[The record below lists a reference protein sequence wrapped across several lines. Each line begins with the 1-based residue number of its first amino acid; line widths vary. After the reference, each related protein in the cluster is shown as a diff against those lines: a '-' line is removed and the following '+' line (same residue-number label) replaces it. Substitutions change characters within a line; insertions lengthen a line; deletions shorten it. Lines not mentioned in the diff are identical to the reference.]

1 MPGVANR
8 LVDVRCRRV
17 HLGGELLQG
26 VRVHASCVAGPYP
39 LTTLGRQRCSGNCES
54 IGYPVKCKQ
63 LLLQHEIHPASAH

>member
-26 VRVHASCVAGPYP
+26 VRVHASRVAGPYP
-39 LTTLGRQRCSGNCES
+39 LATPGRQRCSGNCES
-54 IGYPVKCKQ
+54 TSYPVKCKK
-63 LLLQHEIHPASAH
+63 LLLQHEIHPASAY